1 MMKRIIKE
9 LLIFT
14 IISILFVL
22 PINGF
27 AITNTTTSTNI
38 SYSDNLKV
46 GSLNFDDISFKNF
59 NVNKYTAIGLSGL
72 VTNSS
77 KDDINYT
84 VTIYLYDSNND
95 LIAEWDSTAT
105 AKSGSNS
112 FSSMEDSDILN
123 EYTTDDIY
131 YYSFKIDTDEIENT
145 ISNYG
150 NYTPSQMSEYNHKD
164 YVIDK
169 YDIDMVVN
177 KNNTFDITETIVAYF
192 NYNSHGIIRSIPI
205 VNELTRL
212 DGTSSKNRAQIT
224 NIFVNK
230 DYKKYKEDNY
240 LKLKIGSSTDLVSGK
255 QEYVIKYTYNIGKDP
270 LKDID
275 ELYYNL
281 IGNEWDSVI
290 GNITFKIT
298 MPDNFDRS
306 KLGFSSGPLG
316 YTSNSNIK
324 YDISGNVITGQYEGI
339 LDEQEALT
347 VRCELP
353 EGYFVG
359 AGYNISPLTYILYLL
374 PLVFLIISIIKWYKY
389 GRDDDV
395 VETVEFY
402 PPNGLNSLDVGFLY
416 KGMAD
421 TKDVT
426 SLLIYLA
433 NQGYIKITETETKLV
448 FSRTKGFKITRLKA
462 YDGYNRNEELF
473 LNGLFDISKVS
484 WNIFNTNDDHLVD
497 RNVVTND
504 QLYDNFYRT
513 KNKILKNVNSD
524 ANKARVFDQKAS
536 KQAKSIII
544 MVILSYIMISIPS
557 ILEFGDLELLIATL
571 FITFMGF
578 GFMLSILFDWKIT
591 RDAYSLMSPKLT
603 GIIVGVIFGAVPL
616 AFNLIPTLVY
626 NKTYLIGYIL
636 GISSIIGMLI
646 VLKILPK
653 RTEYGREML
662 GKLKGFKNF
671 LETAEKETLEDMVM
685 KDPEYFYNILPYA
698 YVLGVSSKW
707 ISKFESINLRAPN
720 WLDSTSPF
728 DIHTFNTFMDSTM
741 STALNSMSSSPG
753 SSDGGSSSGGGS
765 SGGGS
770 GGGGGSSW

>member
-1 MMKRIIKE
+1 MKRIIKE

-14 IISILFVL
+14 IISILYVI

-27 AITNTTTSTNI
+27 AITKNTSSTNI
-38 SYSDNLKV
+38 NYQDNLEV
-46 GSLNFDDISFKNF
+46 GSLDFKNITF
-59 NVNKYTAIGLSGL
+59 NSFRIREYDTIGLSGL
-72 VTNSS
+72 VTNNSNN
-77 KDDINYT
+77 DIDYT
-84 VTIYLYDSNND
+84 ATIYLYDFSRN

-123 EYTTDDIY
+123 NYLVEDVY
-131 YYSFKIDTDEIENT
+131 YYSFKIDTNEIENT
-145 ISNYG
+145 SSIYG
-150 NYTPSQMSEYNHKD
+150 NYTPSQLSEYKYKD

-169 YDIDMVVN
+169 YNIDMVVN

-192 NYNSHGIIRSIPI
+192 NYNRHGIIRSIPKF
-205 VNELTRL
+205 NELTRL

-224 NIFVNK
+224 NIYVNK
-230 DYKKYKEDNY
+230 DYKSYKENNY
-240 LKLKIGSSTDLVSGK
+240 LKLKIGSSMELVSGK

-281 IGNEWDSVI
+281 IGNEWDTVI

-298 MPDNFDRS
+298 MPDNFDKS

-324 YDISGNVITGQYEGI
+324 YNISGNVITGQYEGI
-339 LDEQEALT
+339 LAEQEALT
-347 VRCELP
+347 IRCELP

-359 AGYNISPLTYILYLL
+359 TGYNVNPFTYISYLL
-374 PLVFLIISIIKWYKY
+374 PLVFLIISIIIWYKY
-389 GRDDDV
+389 GRDDDI
-395 VETVEFY
+395 VETIEFY

-416 KGMAD
+416 KGKAD
-421 TKDVT
+421 SKDVT

-433 NQGYIKITETETKLV
+433 NLGYIKITETETKLV
-448 FSRTKGFKITRLKA
+448 FSKTKGFKITRLKE
-462 YDGYNRNEELF
+462 YDGQNRNEELF
-473 LNGLFDISKVS
+473 LKGLFNISKAS
-484 WNIFNTNDDHLVD
+484 WNIFNTNEEKLVD
-497 RNVVTND
+497 RNVVTNNE
-504 QLYDNFYRT
+504 LYDNFYRT

-524 ANKARVFDQKAS
+524 ANKARVFDKKSNKYS
-536 KQAKSIII
+536 KTIII
-544 MVILSYIMISIPS
+544 MIILSYLMISIPS
-557 ILEFGDLELLIATL
+557 TLEFGNLEMFIGTFIMTL
-571 FITFMGF
+571 MGF
-578 GFMLSILFDWKIT
+578 GFMILTLFDSNMTKTASSLISQKII
-591 RDAYSLMSPKLT
+591 
-603 GIIVGVIFGAVPL
+603 GIIIGIIFGVVPL

-626 NKTYLIGYIL
+626 DKLYLIGYIL
-636 GISSIIGMLI
+636 GMSSIIGMLI
-646 VLKILPK
+646 VLKILPR

-671 LETAEKETLEDMVM
+671 LETAEKETLESMVM

-741 STALNSMSSSPG
+741 STALNSMSSTPS
-753 SSDGGSSSGGGS
+753 SSDGGSSSSGGGS